1 MNAINVASRLAL
13 DVVAVARPSSLRVAW
28 RSCRCHVAVRFASG
42 KVRIR
47 KCIVPAQLIWQVY
60 AIVFRFG
67 DHEIGADLGPLA
79 LSCHMPSSAGVA
91 PAPFPCRL
99 ASMPSYFLLL
109 CV

>member
-91 PAPFPCRL
+91 PAPFP
-99 ASMPSYFLLL
+99 
-109 CV
+109 